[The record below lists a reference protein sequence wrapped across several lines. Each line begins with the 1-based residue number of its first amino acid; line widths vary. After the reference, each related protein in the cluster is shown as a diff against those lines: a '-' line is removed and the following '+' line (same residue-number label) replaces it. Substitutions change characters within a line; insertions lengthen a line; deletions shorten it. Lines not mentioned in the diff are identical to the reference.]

1 MDVIFQ
7 FLKNLF
13 LLHPWG
19 GKKKKKNPVKLI
31 QWNHAKVKNTEFI

>member
-13 LLHPWG
+13 LFHPW
-19 GKKKKKNPVKLI
+19 KKKKRNPVKLI
-31 QWNHAKVKNTEFI
+31 QWNQAKVKNTEFI